1 MRCKLCSERRK
12 TVGAQGAGDLRL
24 DAGKRLEDRWVGL
37 RGDFSILVV
46 IGDGPIAGCEGEV
59 IDQSS
64 IFIVRVLSGE
74 AVKSVEMGGASGDG
88 VQDSAAEERAR
99 RECLHVE
106 AGDDAKVVGT
116 AFEGFEE
123 IGRRCV
129 DVKDLAVGED
139 ELVVDDVVADETCPA
154 GEKGDAATS
163 DETSDTDGGDTT
175 TRDGKIL
182 GVETAVDARPSECEQ
197 SIQLLQS
204 CTEGFKIEKIRA
216 PTCCPAQS

>member
-1 MRCKLCSERRK
+1 MRCKLCGERRK

-46 IGDGPIAGCEGEV
+46 IGDDPIAGCEGEV

-74 AVKSVEMGGASGDG
+74 AIKGVEMGGASGDG
-88 VQDSAAEERAR
+88 VDDSAAEKRAR
-99 RECLHVE
+99 REGLHVE
-106 AGDDAKVVGT
+106 PGDDTKVVGA
-116 AFEGFEE
+116 AFESFEE
-123 IGRRCV
+123 IGSGCV

-139 ELVVDDVVADETCPA
+139 ELVIDDVVADETCPA

-163 DETSDTDGGDTT
+163 DETTDTDGADTA
-175 TRDGKIL
+175 TRDG
-182 GVETAVDARPSECEQ
+182 
-197 SIQLLQS
+197 
-204 CTEGFKIEKIRA
+204 
-216 PTCCPAQS
+216 